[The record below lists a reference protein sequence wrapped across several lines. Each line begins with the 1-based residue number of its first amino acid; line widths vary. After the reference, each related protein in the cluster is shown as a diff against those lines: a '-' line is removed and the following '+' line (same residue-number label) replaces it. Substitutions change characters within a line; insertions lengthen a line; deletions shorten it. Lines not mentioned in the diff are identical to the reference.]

1 MLKKVKLN
9 PVGVLLFVLVV
20 ALLII
25 ILNQGKANDR
35 LQADIVSIGN
45 VLNQND
51 IALEA
56 QSNEL
61 NVRADAIAGL
71 EAEIEAINTR
81 LNNVDSERG
90 NLETDKVNLEL
101 AVGDLENRVANLRD
115 ELDTRSGDLQLTINA
130 LEDARANPDCPTCPE
145 CPTVETTVTE

>member
-9 PVGVLLFVLVV
+9 LVGVLLFVLVV

-101 AVGDLENRVANLRD
+101 AVGDLENSVANLLD

>member
-71 EAEIEAINTR
+71 EAEIEAINAR

-101 AVGDLENRVANLRD
+101 AVGDLENSVANLLD

>member
-1 MLKKVKLN
+1 MLKKDKLN
-9 PVGVLLFVLVV
+9 PTGILVFVLVI

-25 ILNQGKANDR
+25 IINQGKENKR

-56 QSNEL
+56 QANEL
-61 NVRADAIAGL
+61 DVRADAIAGL
-71 EAEIEAINTR
+71 SAEVEAMNTR

-90 NLETDKVNLEL
+90 NLELDNVEL
-101 AVGDLENRVANLRD
+101 GLALNKLQD
-115 ELDTRSGDLQLTINA
+115 ELEKRSSDLQFTIDA
-130 LEDARANPDCPTCPE
+130 LEETRANPDCPICPE

>member
-101 AVGDLENRVANLRD
+101 AVGDLENSVANLLD

>member
-145 CPTVETTVTE
+145 CPTVETTVT